1 MFTCDSR
8 LKEIETFGLCMQI
21 RDYLEQ
27 FVTLPSHMTDH
38 QVQNYNDVMNGICD
52 YVREYVQKILTRE
65 KEYQKMV
72 AARDALALQEFFQH
86 YLSKKISKY

>member
-1 MFTCDSR
+1 
-8 LKEIETFGLCMQI
+8 MQI

-27 FVTLPSHMTDH
+27 FVTLPNHMTDS
-38 QVQNYNDVMNGICD
+38 QAQNYNDVMSGICD
-52 YVREYVQKILTRE
+52 YVREYVQKILSRE

-86 YLSKKISKY
+86 YLSELVPFTANALYFTAVNICN